1 MRFPTLSSRQ
11 TTSDYIDV
19 FGGYNHNPRIAD
31 GEFYDMVNMTSDNYP
46 LLSPRRA
53 RGSFSF
59 DDQSHNVK
67 GMISKEALCWVEA
80 KNKNLHFYM
89 NGSLYDLGQTS
100 VEDDEERTLIS
111 MGAYVIIRP
120 DNMYINTES
129 PKDRGRIEASFT
141 TEGGASFHLTDIN
154 SNSYTVMDEDKRP
167 TAPENP
173 KDLQYWLDTST
184 TPHSL
189 KQWSESSGLW
199 TAIATTY
206 IRINAANIALNFKAG
221 DGVRIERLDRI
232 PDLNN
237 KISIIQESYHSN
249 DGATDY
255 IIVIGIIAN
264 TIEQEEEIT
273 ISRDMPDMDFV
284 IESNN
289 RLWGCKY
296 GTNKNGEVVN
306 EIYASKLGD
315 FKNWNVFAGVS
326 TDSYVVSV
334 GSDGVFTGAVSYLGF
349 PIFFKENH
357 IHQIYGY
364 YPAQYQV
371 QTTQGR
377 GVQQYSHK
385 SLAVVNE
392 TLYYKS
398 RNSVCAFKGSLP
410 VEISSAFGD
419 VFYKEAVGV
428 SHGNKYYVSMTDSS
442 GKHHLFVYDTL
453 KAMWHKEDD
462 IEVLEFCSSGG
473 ELYIRTPSQDAL
485 TTVFG
490 NDNINERV
498 KWMAESGKI
507 GLSYHNKKRLTRINM
522 RMMLDIGARLRVF
535 VEYNSSGNWEQLF
548 TMNGTSL
555 DSFAVPIKPRRC
567 DHFRIRIEGEGDAKI
582 FSLQRSFELGSDV
595 K

>member
-19 FGGYNHNPRIAD
+19 FGGYNHNARISD

-53 RGSFSF
+53 RGSFPFF
-59 DDQSHNVK
+59 DNQTHNVT

-80 KNKNLHFYM
+80 KNKNLYFYM
-89 NGSLYDLGQTS
+89 NGILYDLGQTS
-100 VEDDEERTLIS
+100 VGDDEERTLIS
-111 MGAYVIIRP
+111 MGAYVIIHP
-120 DNMYINTES
+120 DNMYFNTADTS
-129 PKDRGRIEASFT
+129 DKGRTEASFT
-141 TEGGASFHLTDIN
+141 TANVSFEMTDIN
-154 SNSYTVMDEDKRP
+154 GKSYSGSVKGA
-167 TAPENP
+167 TAPEKPDN
-173 KDLQYWLDTST
+173 LQYWIDTST

-189 KQWSESSGLW
+189 KQWSEASGLW
-199 TAIATTY
+199 TAVATTY

-221 DGVRIERLDRI
+221 DGVRIEGLDRI

-237 KISIIQESYHSN
+237 KISIIQEAYHSD

-255 IIVIGIIAN
+255 IIVIGIIDE
-264 TIEQEEEIT
+264 TIEQEEGIT
-273 ISRDMPDMDFV
+273 ISRDMPKMDFV

-289 RLWGCKY
+289 RLWGCRY
-296 GTNKNGEVVN
+296 GLNSNNEVVN

-377 GVQQYSHK
+377 GVQQGSHK

-398 RNSVCAFKGSLP
+398 NNSVCAFKGSLP
-410 VEISSAFGD
+410 IEISSALGD

-428 SHGNKYYVSMTDSS
+428 AHSNKYYVSMTDANDA
-442 GKHHLFVYDTL
+442 HHLFVYDTT
-453 KAMWHKEDD
+453 KAMWHHEDD
-462 IEVLEFCSSGG
+462 IEVLEFCSRGE

-485 TTVFG
+485 VTVFG
-490 NDNINERV
+490 NGEEYV
-498 KWMAESGKI
+498 KWMVESGKI

-522 RMMLDIGARLRVF
+522 RMMLDVGARLRVF